1 MYKVVPVVESMLC
14 AGGNSVARLFPQAIN
29 MQIILVVLAFIPHL
43 FLIASIVP
51 FSVAQ

>member
-14 AGGNSVARLFPQAIN
+14 AGNSVARLFPQAIN